1 MNEEDSI
8 LAEINYSIEH
18 YEKKAAYYKRL
29 SIFIKVLEFL
39 IALSMLPVIYFD
51 QQLNADI
58 KIIFWILGSILVLLI
73 FFSLV
78 FNVDEK
84 YSSCK
89 LLTKD
94 LLYEKHLFMNRA
106 GIYNSANSSVILIQ
120 RYDELKSQ
128 MNNR

>member
-18 YEKKAAYYKRL
+18 YEKKAVYYRRL

-51 QQLNADI
+51 QQLHADI
-58 KIIFWILGSILVLLI
+58 KIIFWILGSTLVLLI

-78 FNVDEK
+78 FNVDGK

-89 LLTKD
+89 LLIKD
-94 LLYEKHLFMNRA
+94 LLSEKHLFMNRA
-106 GIYNSANSSVILIQ
+106 GVYDNTRASTLLIQ
-120 RYDELKSQ
+120 RFDEIRSERLK
-128 MNNR
+128 

>member
-51 QQLNADI
+51 QQLHADI
-58 KIIFWILGSILVLLI
+58 KIIFWILGSTLVLLI

-78 FNVDEK
+78 FNVDGK

-89 LLTKD
+89 LLIKN
-94 LLYEKHLFMNRA
+94 LLSEKHLFMTKA
-106 GIYNSANSSVILIQ
+106 GIYNNANAPVILIQ
-120 RYDELKSQ
+120 RYDELRSL
-128 MNNR
+128 MNSR

>member
-51 QQLNADI
+51 QQLHADI
-58 KIIFWILGSILVLLI
+58 KIIFWILGSTLVLLI

-89 LLTKD
+89 LMIKD
-94 LLYEKHLFMNRA
+94 LLSEKHLFMSRA
-106 GIYNSANSSVILIQ
+106 GIYNNSNAPVILIQ
-120 RYDELKSQ
+120 RYDELRSI
-128 MNNR
+128 MNSR

>member
-51 QQLNADI
+51 QQLNTDI
-58 KIIFWILGSILVLLI
+58 KIIFWILGSTLVLLI

-89 LLTKD
+89 LLIKD
-94 LLYEKHLFMNRA
+94 LLSEKHLFMTRA
-106 GIYNSANSSVILIQ
+106 GIYNNINAPVILIQ
-120 RYDELKSQ
+120 RYDELRSI
-128 MNNR
+128 MNGR

>member
-29 SIFIKVLEFL
+29 STFIKVLEFL

-51 QQLNADI
+51 QQLHTDI
-58 KIIFWILGSILVLLI
+58 KIIFWILGSTLVLLI

-78 FNVDEK
+78 FNVDGK

-89 LLTKD
+89 LLIKD
-94 LLYEKHLFMNRA
+94 LLSEKHLFMTKA
-106 GIYNSANSSVILIQ
+106 GIYNNANAPVILIQ
-120 RYDELKSQ
+120 RYDELRSI
-128 MNNR
+128 MNSR